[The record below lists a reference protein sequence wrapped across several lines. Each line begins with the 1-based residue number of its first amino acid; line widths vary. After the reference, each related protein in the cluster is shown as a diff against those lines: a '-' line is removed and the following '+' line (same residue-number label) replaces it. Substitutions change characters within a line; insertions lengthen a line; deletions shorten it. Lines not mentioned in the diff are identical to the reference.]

1 MKTPLG
7 LFLRLSR
14 LPFLL
19 GGILFYGLGV
29 GIARYLGHPLNLNLV
44 LFGQLWVT
52 LLQLSVHYLNDYFDY
67 PGDVSNTQ
75 RTSFTGGSGVLGE
88 GEGKLRPQVAL
99 YAAAFALTGVA
110 LATFALSRLGAVS
123 STVLTVMVLT
133 FLLAFFYSVPPL
145 RLATSGYGELT
156 TAILLANLLPALGF
170 SLQTGEL
177 HRLIAMSTFPL
188 TALTLASML
197 SLEFPDY
204 ANDMRVGKRTLFVRA
219 GWQTAVKLHHA
230 LIAAGY
236 LLLLASIS
244 SGLPFAIGLPP
255 LFTLP
260 LAGLQVWY
268 INRIAN
274 GLKPNWFALTL
285 NGVAFTF
292 ACAYLLAYGF
302 WTR

>member
-1 MKTPLG
+1 
-7 LFLRLSR
+7 

-19 GGILFYGLGV
+19 GGILFYALGV
-29 GIARYLGHPLNLNLV
+29 GIARYLGHSLNVNVV
-44 LFGQLWVT
+44 LLGQLWVT
-52 LLQLSVHYLNDYFDY
+52 LLQVSVHYLNDYFDY
-67 PGDVSNTQ
+67 PSDLSNPN
-75 RTSFTGGSGVLGE
+75 RTTFTGGSGVLGE
-88 GEGKLRPQVAL
+88 GEGKLRPQIAL
-99 YAAAFALTGVA
+99 LAAACTLTGVA
-110 LATFALSRLGAVS
+110 LASFALARLGAINS
-123 STVLTVMVLT
+123 AVLTVMLIT
-133 FLLAFFYSVPPL
+133 FALAFFYSVPPV
-145 RLATSGYGELT
+145 RLATSGYGELG
-156 TAILLANLLPALGF
+156 TALVLANLLPALGF

-177 HRLIAMSTFPL
+177 HRLLAMSTFPL

-204 ANDMRVGKRTLFVRA
+204 ANDVKIGKRTLFVRA
-219 GWQTAVKLHHA
+219 GWENAVKLHHA
-230 LIAAGY
+230 MVAAGY

-244 SGLPFAIGLPP
+244 TGLPFAIGLPA

-268 INRIAN
+268 INRIAA

-292 ACAYLLAYGF
+292 ATAYLLAYGF